1 MTTWRTADYRIFST
15 PKRKVVSSSLAG
27 GAKSPGSDWIPAVLH
42 DFYRKYTKPVCSRLR
57 RSAII
62 STDQRKEGD
71 VELILFHRINGAD
84 IDDLIFGEETYHISQ
99 K

>member
-1 MTTWRTADYRIFST
+1 MIPSGDAKTAETTC
-15 PKRKVVSSSLAG
+15 VS
-27 GAKSPGSDWIPAVLH
+27 AVLH
-42 DFYRKYTKPVCSRLR
+42 DFYRKYTKPVCFLLR

-71 VELILFHRINGAD
+71 VELTLFHRINGAD
-84 IDDLIFGEETYHISQ
+84 IDDLIFGEEVYHISQ